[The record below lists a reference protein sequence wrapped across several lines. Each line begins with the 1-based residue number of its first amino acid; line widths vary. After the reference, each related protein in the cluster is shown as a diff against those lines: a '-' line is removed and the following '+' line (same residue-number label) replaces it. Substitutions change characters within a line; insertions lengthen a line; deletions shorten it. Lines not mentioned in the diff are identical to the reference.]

1 MFENLCTLPLAS
13 DLFTQAVHPTE
24 PLLTV
29 GLSSGHV
36 ETFRIPS
43 SETGPE
49 DDVDENSSITSGK
62 GLVKSL
68 WSTRRHKGSCRSLAY
83 SHDGQSLYS
92 AGTDSIVKHFS
103 PETGQVLSKINIP
116 PRGSNPDDPA
126 VMHVLSP
133 QNLLVGTDS
142 GALYIYDLRDKLR
155 ADKDPGSKDP
165 IGSMGH
171 APVRKHFPHDDYL
184 TSLTP
189 LPPSAEST
197 SGFPRQWVSTGGTTL
212 AVTDIR
218 SGIITRSED
227 QEDELL
233 CATLIPSGLGPKKLR
248 SNAVVAVGT
257 GSGVL
262 TIWDRGSWDDQ
273 QERIHV
279 AGGRGKKDGES
290 LDCIV
295 RLPDELGW
303 GKKVAIG
310 VGDGTVAI
318 VDLKARETQA
328 VLRHDDVE
336 GVVAVSFDCEGRLIS
351 GGGKVV
357 KVWAEADEDQ
367 AEEEEEE
374 EEADR
379 EEDRA
384 AGGNSNGKR
393 PADSD
398 DSDDGSDDDSDSDS
412 DRPRPKKK
420 NKKGGRGSQP
430 KGVAFPGLD

>member
-1 MFENLCTLPLAS
+1 MYVTPYSFSSCTIDS
-13 DLFTQAVHPTE
+13 GR
-24 PLLTV
+24 LTYNV
-29 GLSSGHV
+29 
-36 ETFRIPS
+36 TDI
-43 SETGPE
+43 
-49 DDVDENSSITSGK
+49 
-62 GLVKSL
+62 
-68 WSTRRHKGSCRSLAY
+68 A
-83 SHDGQSLYS
+83 LYS
-92 AGTDSIVKHFS
+92 AGTDSLVKHFS
-103 PETGQVLSKINIP
+103 PMTGQVISKIAIP
-116 PRGSNPDDPA
+116 PRGSSPDDPA
-126 VMHVLSP
+126 VMHALSP

-155 ADKDPGSKDP
+155 AEKDPGSNDP
-165 IGSMGH
+165 LGSMGL

-184 TSLTP
+184 TSITP

-279 AGGRGKKDGES
+279 AGGRGKRDAES

-310 VGDGTVAI
+310 VSDGHVAI

-336 GVVAVSFDCEGRLIS
+336 GVVTVNFDCEGRLIS

-357 KVWAEADEDQ
+357 KVWAEADATKNED
-367 AEEEEEE
+367 AES
-374 EEADR
+374 D
-379 EEDRA
+379 EEDD
-384 AGGNSNGKR
+384 AGNGNANGKR
-393 PADSD
+393 TADSD
-398 DSDDGSDDDSDSDS
+398 DSDNDSDDDDSDSDSDS

-420 NKKGGRGSQP
+420 KRKGGKGRQP
-430 KGVAFPGLD
+430 QGAAFPGLD